1 MDQRRNGAL
10 PRLVDEMTSRKNPG
24 VAFWATVVVVVVLV
38 AYPLSFGPACWWLSP
53 PRIEGPFMISTS
65 DAEPHAP
72 RMYWP
77 FGLLVEN
84 GPLPVAEII
93 EWYGTRR
100 TNVVWLA
107 TDWSGESV
115 ISIASVRD
123 FPIR

>member
-1 MDQRRNGAL
+1 MIPQRPGPGFWITAAL
-10 PRLVDEMTSRKNPG
+10 T
-24 VAFWATVVVVVVLV
+24 FVLV
-38 AYPLSFGPACWWLSP
+38 AYPLSFGPACWCFSP

-65 DAEPHAP
+65 DAQPHAP

-77 FGLLVEN
+77 FGWLVKN

-93 EWYGTRR
+93 EWYGTRC
-100 TNVVWLA
+100 TNVVWLT

-115 ISIASVRD
+115 VSIVRVRD

>member
-1 MDQRRNGAL
+1 
-10 PRLVDEMTSRKNPG
+10 
-24 VAFWATVVVVVVLV
+24 
-38 AYPLSFGPACWWLSP
+38 
-53 PRIEGPFMISTS
+53 
-65 DAEPHAP
+65 
-72 RMYWP
+72 MYWP
-77 FGLLVEN
+77 FGWLVEN